1 MPAAE
6 PAVQKLYSLDE
17 ANQRLPLVRVI
28 VQDIVLL
35 YRDITERRERLA
47 EVRRVRGDS
56 ASSRMYA
63 EELEQVEIDIQR
75 DEDRFIAFV
84 EELSDLGAQ
93 LKDPSRGL
101 IDFYSRLDDRVVDLC
116 WMLGE
121 GDIQHWHELDA
132 GFPGRQ
138 SVCGEHFKGD
148 FADEFGVPL
157 SR

>member
-6 PAVQKLYSLDE
+6 PALRKLFTLDE

-28 VQDIVLL
+28 VQDIVILF
-35 YRDITERRERLA
+35 RDVKERRERLA
-47 EVRRVRGDS
+47 AVRRGRGEL
-56 ASSRMYA
+56 ASNRMYA

-75 DEDRFIAFV
+75 DEDRFMGFV
-84 EELSDLGAQ
+84 EELSELGAE

-101 IDFYSRLDDRVVDLC
+101 IDFYSRLDDRVVYLC

-138 SVCGEHFKGD
+138 SVSDEHYFEGD
-148 FADEFGVPL
+148 AADDQHDI
-157 SR
+157 